1 MNAPATRRTG
11 PLGAAIHRIGVPPRD
26 PIPRRET
33 ILAGGGGGSSGPAAP
48 ARGHDP

>member
-1 MNAPATRRTG
+1 MNAPETGHTG

-26 PIPRRET
+26 PIPRREP
-33 ILAGGGGGSSGPAAP
+33 ILAGGGSSGPAAP